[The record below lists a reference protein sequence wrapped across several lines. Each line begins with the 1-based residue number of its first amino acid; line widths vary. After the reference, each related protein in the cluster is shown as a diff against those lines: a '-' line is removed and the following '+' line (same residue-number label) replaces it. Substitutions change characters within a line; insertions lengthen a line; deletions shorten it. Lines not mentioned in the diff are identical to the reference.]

1 VTVPSIIALFTAILT
16 MTAVP
21 ELDAATVRELIAQG
35 DRVLQAEDQFPQSF
49 EQAIALYRQA
59 AGIEPDNALPYLRV
73 ATACLALGDGVKEN
87 RLSWYEEGG
96 RAAENA
102 LMVAEN
108 NPDAHF
114 LFAANKGN
122 VVNLRPFWKVSPGV
136 VAELETHLL
145 RALALS
151 PQHSRANHMM
161 GMLLYRTPG
170 PLRLLL
176 VGTRD
181 QAESYLVRAVEADP
195 NFAEARFDLAHFYT
209 ETGRPDQA
217 RRHAQAILTMSNPT
231 PRRVW
236 VEKYRPAAE
245 QLLRKLPLQ

>member
-1 VTVPSIIALFTAILT
+1 MVAPSFIALFTAILT
-16 MTAVP
+16 VTAAP
-21 ELDAATVRELIAQG
+21 ELDAATVQELISQG
-35 DRVLQAEDQFPQSF
+35 DRLLQAEDKFPHSF
-49 EQAIALYRQA
+49 EQALVLYRQA
-59 AGIEPDNALPYLRV
+59 VRMEPDNALPYLRV

-87 RLSWYEEGG
+87 PLVWYEQGE
-96 RAAENA
+96 RAAEKA
-102 LMVAEN
+102 MTVEEN
-108 NPDAHF
+108 SPDAHF

-151 PQHSRANHMM
+151 PRHSRANHMM

-195 NFAEARFDLAHFYT
+195 NFTEARFDLARFYT

-245 QLLRKLPLQ
+245 KLLKTLPSQ